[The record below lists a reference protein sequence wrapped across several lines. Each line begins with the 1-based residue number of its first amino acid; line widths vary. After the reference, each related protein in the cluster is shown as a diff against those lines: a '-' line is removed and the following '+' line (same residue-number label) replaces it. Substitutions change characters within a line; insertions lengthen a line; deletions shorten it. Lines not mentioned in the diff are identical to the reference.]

1 MAADRTET
9 KPCKEVGEIYYLLS
23 NNQQRLKTLN
33 CFVAMGLSADVED
46 SITPF
51 SVMVTAIFNNN
62 SVRSMNSR
70 WVIRLTFRRFHR
82 K

>member
-1 MAADRTET
+1 
-9 KPCKEVGEIYYLLS
+9 
-23 NNQQRLKTLN
+23 
-33 CFVAMGLSADVED
+33 MGLSADVED

-51 SVMVTAIFNNN
+51 SAMVTVIFNNN

-70 WVIRLTFRRFHR
+70 KVIRLTFRRFHR